1 MHIKNLRFFG
11 ALAVLVALTFTL
23 SGCFDLGDFEDEEDY
38 YSCFG
43 VVGLIAQDESKTDYS
58 LKDYFYNKESV
69 NDFGGSI
76 VSPSAYIYLVLPLH
90 KDMEIDSFSLYL
102 CAESEAKI
110 RYSLFLSDSVPSDI
124 CRYDEFL
131 YEIEEDDEGNPRY
144 DEQGNPV
151 FVQEK
156 DDKGNLV
163 YNEDGSPKYVEIAYD
178 DPPASEA
185 VASGE
190 VDAKAEKWCS
200 FTASQWTTENGT
212 AKTLPVRSGEYILV
226 RFENNGGG
234 GKKVGEEKV
243 SFKTTNLM
251 VRALGVL

>member
-1 MHIKNLRFFG
+1 MRIKNLRFFG
-11 ALAVLVALTFTL
+11 ALAVLVALTFAL

-38 YSCFG
+38 YACFG
-43 VVGLIAQDESKTDYS
+43 DVGLIAQDEKKNDYS
-58 LKDYFYNKESV
+58 LKDYFFNKESV
-69 NDFGGSI
+69 NDFGGNI
-76 VSPSAYIYLVLPLH
+76 VLPSAYIYLVLPLN

-110 RYSLFLSDSVPSDI
+110 RYSLFLCDSVPSNI

-131 YEIEEDDEGNPRY
+131 YQIEEDEEGNPRY
-144 DEQGNPV
+144 DGQGNPV

-156 DDKGNLV
+156 DGDGNLV
-163 YNEDGSPKYVEIAYD
+163 YNEDGSPKYVEIVYD

-185 VASGE
+185 VSSGE
-190 VDAKAEKWCS
+190 VDVKEGGWCS
-200 FTASQWTTENGT
+200 FTASQWTTAGGS
-212 AKTLPVRSGEYILV
+212 AKTLSVVSGEYMLV
-226 RFENNGGG
+226 RFENNSGL
-234 GKKVGEEKV
+234 GKKDGEEKV